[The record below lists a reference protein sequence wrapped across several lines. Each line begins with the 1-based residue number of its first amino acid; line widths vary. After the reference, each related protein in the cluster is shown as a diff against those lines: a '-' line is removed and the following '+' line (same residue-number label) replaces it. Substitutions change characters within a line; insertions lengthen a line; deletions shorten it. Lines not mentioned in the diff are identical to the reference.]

1 MPSVRYPN
9 RLGQAL
15 KLVGELPPL
24 SPMVRHLLATL
35 YSPNDTISLSQVAL
49 WIEKDTITAG
59 RVLALANSAYYGRA
73 EPILSIRHAVTHLG
87 LNAIRNLVT
96 SMAMSRYWN
105 RIPTPVEWSTSR
117 FNAHSIAVAVLS
129 DMIAATISPGHGQ
142 TAFLAGLFHDIGQVG
157 IASLLRNDPGG
168 LKELRASKHAHLEQ
182 AESELLGFCHSEL
195 SAAVVRSWNLPA
207 DIEQA
212 VRLHE
217 AEIDSNRI
225 QGEDVALSEIVHVAD
240 VYVDYEGLTIS
251 GVPTRKTDQ
260 LPILDQLGLTK
271 ETAIFVR
278 FHDELETLLS
288 VL

>member
-9 RLGQAL
+9 RLARAL

-59 RVLALANSAYYGRA
+59 RVLALANSVYYGRA
-73 EPILSIRHAVTHLG
+73 EPILSILHAVTHLG

-96 SMAMSRYWN
+96 SMAMSQYWN

-117 FNAHSIAVAVLS
+117 FNAHSNGVAVLS

-157 IASLLRNDPGG
+157 IASLLRDDPAG
-168 LKELRASKHAHLEQ
+168 LEKLRVSEHGDLEQ

-195 SAAVVRSWNLPA
+195 SAVVRSWNLPA

-212 VRLHE
+212 VRNHE
-217 AEIDSNRI
+217 VDSNRI
-225 QGEDVALSEIVHVAD
+225 QGEEVALSAIVHVAD
-240 VYVDYEGLTIS
+240 VYVDYQGLTVS
-251 GVPTRKTDQ
+251 GVPTRKTDE
-260 LPILDQLGLTK
+260 LPLLDQLGLTD
-271 ETAIFVR
+271 TAIFGR